1 MRRSGPG
8 ENPELKG
15 TNMHGKARLQIRK
28 WKRRNIPHNPG
39 LAGFTTE
46 SDASGTFCQIIKEL
60 VDNAVDA
67 LEGGGNVQIKVVPS
81 SSASKILRLTV
92 TDDGV
97 GMEDPFSFA
106 NAFNSSKGQAA
117 KERIKRA
124 REGEDEDE
132 GDSVMK
138 YMRKSKSGKSWVCT
152 LCKKKCLNEGTM
164 RKHGKECQVG
174 VEFEDHGDLDDD
186 EFGLYV
192 KDIGAYEASRWASSP
207 GAQTAGRFGVGLT
220 LCILHSFVGTGGRTV
235 IRSTKRGSDVERVCA
250 LVADVGGDK
259 IVEVGEGV
267 GREVRSDVEARGTT
281 VSMLLPK
288 GDHES
293 AFPRIAEY
301 LSRFHLLSGKAAANF
316 SLSFVAPTLSPME
329 LLVKP
334 KESLVD
340 GVRAYLNKKDLE
352 ESHVASKS
360 AIVGFHGSEI
370 TVQVTLVFEGT
381 EEEDGWGEGREGSEG
396 NCDGSE
402 GSGEDSDS
410 DSDSGED
417 EGEENPTSGSNR
429 RSTLSLVRIY
439 NNSAMLDS
447 IEGLACGIVAAIP
460 LCPAWKK
467 YGLKVEG
474 SAVGVRG
481 LDIPT
486 FTVKDSELAWQGGA
500 GEGVHQLL
508 TGESSA
514 VI

>member
-1 MRRSGPG
+1 MALQAFKDNPG
-8 ENPELKG
+8 KLEWGEVGGMTEKKYTSFSLLRMIMIVAVLG
-15 TNMHGKARLQIRK
+15 SSLLQILTPP
-28 WKRRNIPHNPG
+28 PHLSPSSLSFTSG

-267 GREVRSDVEARGTT
+267 GREGECVGVC
-281 VSMLLPK
+281 
-288 GDHES
+288 
-293 AFPRIAEY
+293 
-301 LSRFHLLSGKAAANF
+301 
-316 SLSFVAPTLSPME
+316 
-329 LLVKP
+329 
-334 KESLVD
+334 
-340 GVRAYLNKKDLE
+340 GVR
-352 ESHVASKS
+352 
-360 AIVGFHGSEI
+360 VG
-370 TVQVTLVFEGT
+370 
-381 EEEDGWGEGREGSEG
+381 W
-396 NCDGSE
+396 
-402 GSGEDSDS
+402 
-410 DSDSGED
+410 
-417 EGEENPTSGSNR
+417 
-429 RSTLSLVRIY
+429 
-439 NNSAMLDS
+439 A
-447 IEGLACGIVAAIP
+447 
-460 LCPAWKK
+460 
-467 YGLKVEG
+467 
-474 SAVGVRG
+474 
-481 LDIPT
+481 
-486 FTVKDSELAWQGGA
+486 
-500 GEGVHQLL
+500 
-508 TGESSA
+508 
-514 VI
+514 